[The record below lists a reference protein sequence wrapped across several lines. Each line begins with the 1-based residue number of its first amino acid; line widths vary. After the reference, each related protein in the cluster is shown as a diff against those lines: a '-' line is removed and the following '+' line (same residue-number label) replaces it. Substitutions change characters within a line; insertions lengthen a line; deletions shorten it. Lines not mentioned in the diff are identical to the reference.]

1 MLKMILLG
9 EETKEEEE
17 EEVVGLC
24 QDSLYGVGNTLRLLI
39 TKMLHIDN

>member
-17 EEVVGLC
+17 EEVGLC